1 MKSDTSIKATE
12 RAVSESPPPGAKATD
27 AQIHAVMR
35 AAIDLVSIVEGIHSP
50 AEPWR
55 STSAGNMR
63 LKDSP
68 VWAQFY
74 VAVSRATKPLNH
86 VLANTTTDPN
96 PRK

>member
-1 MKSDTSIKATE
+1 
-12 RAVSESPPPGAKATD
+12 
-27 AQIHAVMR
+27 
-35 AAIDLVSIVEGIHSP
+35 
-50 AEPWR
+50 
-55 STSAGNMR
+55 MR